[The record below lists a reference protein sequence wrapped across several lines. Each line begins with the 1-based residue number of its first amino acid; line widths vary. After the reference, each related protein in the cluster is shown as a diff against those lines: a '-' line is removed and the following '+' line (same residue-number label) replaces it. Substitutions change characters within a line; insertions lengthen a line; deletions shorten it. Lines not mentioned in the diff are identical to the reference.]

1 MLSLNVWKI
10 GDKTSIKAK
19 IQLEIELRYKVT
31 KSLLRKMK
39 SKVATNLEIK
49 MLMFK
54 KYNFRNCL
62 KRLKMMININNK
74 KKSKQC
80 IRKFKRKMLKV
91 KQKRDIQYMNIRSNF
106 IFF

>member
-19 IQLEIELRYKVT
+19 IQLEIDLRYKAT
-31 KSLLRKMK
+31 KSLVRKMK
-39 SKVATNLEIK
+39 SKVATNLKIK
-49 MLMFK
+49 MLVFK

-62 KRLKMMININNK
+62 IRLKKMIHIKNK
-74 KKSKQC
+74 KKSKQG

-91 KQKRDIQYMNIRSNF
+91 KQKRYNQ
-106 IFF
+106 